1 MSRTYQFYGEE
12 FGVDMDGNPVY
23 RDKLFTDGRDV
34 EPLTNYQLEA
44 LMGVDDNPVG
54 FRFAVEDHYNGKTY
68 LLPGT
73 GYVSEEPA
81 SGVID
86 ADWYINLTSFVC
98 NAGKDV
104 VYSRYWL
111 INAQVLEANNN
122 IQYYASPPNGPHHI
136 VQHETGKIFFGVN
149 LDQA

>member
-1 MSRTYQFYGEE
+1 
-12 FGVDMDGNPVY
+12 
-23 RDKLFTDGRDV
+23 L
-34 EPLTNYQLEA
+34 
-44 LMGVDDNPVG
+44 
-54 FRFAVEDHYNGKTY
+54 TY

-73 GYVSEEPA
+73 GYVSAEPA
-81 SGVID
+81 DAGQGID

-104 VYSRYWL
+104 VYSKYWL
-111 INAQVLEANNN
+111 INAEVLEGGA